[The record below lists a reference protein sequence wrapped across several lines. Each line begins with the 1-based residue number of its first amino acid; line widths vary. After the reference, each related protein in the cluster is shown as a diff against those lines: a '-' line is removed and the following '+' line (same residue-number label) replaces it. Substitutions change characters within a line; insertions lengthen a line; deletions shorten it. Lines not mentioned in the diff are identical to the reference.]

1 MIRQFQGKL
10 SRGVNRLL
18 TNRRLP
24 HNMGFCLHPGRDN
37 WMEPLERVDGFN
49 TIGRGDSA
57 RAFTADLVPGSFA
70 AASSK
75 QGTTGSPDTRKT
87 LTLRISP
94 LVKAMEAAA
103 DLTSSSIAEATRQP
117 IEDVREQLNDVTRW
131 LATGVLARTTAE
143 CVRPPTVPRDYIAA
157 FRKNLLIE
165 LDATKGLE
173 AGEVV
178 KLLLKVDEAGEGWKR
193 TDRGKFISRLTGSD
207 CADAVVAI
215 AHDVRSP
222 LCSIL
227 LLVDALRRGEKALGN
242 PVRDRQLGLIYG
254 AALGLSTTVSNLID
268 AARGSRLIHGKP
280 APFSVAETLLAIS
293 AIVEPMAEE
302 KGIPL
307 EIEFPKGDV
316 RMGYAAAIQQALLN
330 LTSNALRY
338 TDSGKVTFGANDVSL
353 DRVEFWV
360 QDTGP
365 GIPDQ
370 VIEQLCYGFPPEGA
384 PLRFSSAGLGLAI
397 VRTLVEAM
405 GSTLQVDTGAEGTSF
420 SFVLELP
427 ARV

>member
-1 MIRQFQGKL
+1 
-10 SRGVNRLL
+10 
-18 TNRRLP
+18 
-24 HNMGFCLHPGRDN
+24 
-37 WMEPLERVDGFN
+37 MEPLERIAGYN
-49 TIGRGDSA
+49 TVAPGNSA
-57 RAFTADLVPGSFA
+57 RAYTPDVASGGFSA
-70 AASSK
+70 AAPRGNAKASHD
-75 QGTTGSPDTRKT
+75 GRKT
-87 LTLRISP
+87 LTLRPSP
-94 LVKAMEAAA
+94 LVRAMEAAA

-117 IEDVREQLNDVTRW
+117 IEDVRDQLREVTSW
-131 LATGVLARTTAE
+131 LTSGAKEPTSAE
-143 CVRPPTVPRDYIAA
+143 SIRPPTVPRDYIAA
-157 FRKNLLIE
+157 FRKNLLVE
-165 LDATKGLE
+165 LDGVTGLD

-178 KLLLKVDEAGEGWKR
+178 HLLLKVDEAGEGWKR

-227 LLVDALRRGEKALGN
+227 LLVDALRRNEKAQGN
-242 PVRDRQLGLIYG
+242 SVRDRQLGLIYG

-280 APFSVAETLLAIS
+280 APFSIAETMLAVS

-307 EIEFPKGDV
+307 EIHFPKVDV
-316 RMGYAAAIQQALLN
+316 RRGYAAAIQQALLN
-330 LTSNALRY
+330 LASNALRY
-338 TDSGKVTFGANDVSL
+338 TDSGQVTVGASDVSA
-353 DRVEFWV
+353 DRVEFSV
-360 QDTGP
+360 TDTGP
-365 GIPDQ
+365 GIPDH

-397 VRTLVEAM
+397 VRTLVESM

-427 ARV
+427 ATV

>member
-1 MIRQFQGKL
+1 
-10 SRGVNRLL
+10 
-18 TNRRLP
+18 
-24 HNMGFCLHPGRDN
+24 
-37 WMEPLERVDGFN
+37 MEPLERFDGFN
-49 TIGRGDSA
+49 TTAPSGRPRGY
-57 RAFTADLVPGSFA
+57 
-70 AASSK
+70 
-75 QGTTGSPDTRKT
+75 SPDVAPGAMSAAPPRSGAKSAQDSRTT

-94 LVKAMEAAA
+94 LIRAMEVAA
-103 DLTSSSIAEATRQP
+103 DSTSASIAEATHQSL
-117 IEDVREQLNDVTRW
+117 EDVRDQLKEVTGW
-131 LATGVLARTTAE
+131 LSAAVMAPANTGMT
-143 CVRPPTVPRDYIAA
+143 RPPTIPRDYIAA
-157 FRKNLLIE
+157 FRKDLLAE
-165 LDATKGLE
+165 LEMARGLD

-178 KLLLKVDEAGEGWKR
+178 KLLIKVDEAGEGWKR

-227 LLVDALRRGEKALGN
+227 LLVDALRRSEKAQPN

-280 APFSVAETLLAIS
+280 AAFSITETLLAVS
-293 AIVEPMAEE
+293 SIVQPMAEE

-307 EIEFPKGDV
+307 EMHFPKSDV
-316 RMGYAAAIQQALLN
+316 RLGYAAAIQQALLN
-330 LTSNALRY
+330 LASNALRY
-338 TDSGKVTFGANDVSL
+338 TDSGSVTLGASDVSA

-360 QDTGP
+360 TDTGP
-365 GIPDQ
+365 GIPDH

-405 GSTLQVDTGAEGTSF
+405 GSTLQVDTGDDGTSF

-427 ARV
+427 ATA

>member
-1 MIRQFQGKL
+1 
-10 SRGVNRLL
+10 
-18 TNRRLP
+18 
-24 HNMGFCLHPGRDN
+24 
-37 WMEPLERVDGFN
+37 MEPLERIAGFN
-49 TIGRGDSA
+49 TVASGNSGHAYTPDVIPA
-57 RAFTADLVPGSFA
+57 AFSA
-70 AASSK
+70 AAPRSGARTSHEN
-75 QGTTGSPDTRKT
+75 RKT
-87 LTLRISP
+87 LTLRPSP
-94 LVKAMEAAA
+94 LARAMEAAA
-103 DLTSSSIAEATRQP
+103 DVTSSSIAEATRQP
-117 IEDVREQLNDVTRW
+117 IEDVREQLKEVTSW
-131 LATGVLARTTAE
+131 LANGGLEPTTAE
-143 CVRPPTVPRDYIAA
+143 CIRPPTVPRDYIAA
-157 FRKNLLIE
+157 FRKNLLIQ
-165 LDATKGLE
+165 LDGITGLE

-178 KLLLKVDEAGEGWKR
+178 RLLLKVDEAGEGWKR

-227 LLVDALRRGEKALGN
+227 LLVDALRRSDKAIHD
-242 PVRDRQLGLIYG
+242 PVCDRQLGLIYG

-268 AARGSRLIHGKP
+268 AARGSRLIHGNP
-280 APFSVAETLLAIS
+280 TGFSIAETMLAVS

-307 EIEFPKGDV
+307 EMQFPKGDV
-316 RMGYAAAIQQALLN
+316 RIGYSAAIQQALLN

-338 TDSGKVTFGANDVSL
+338 TDSGKVTVGANDVSA

-360 QDTGP
+360 EDTGP
-365 GIPDQ
+365 GIPDH

-397 VRTLVEAM
+397 VRTLVESM

-427 ARV
+427 ATV

>member
-1 MIRQFQGKL
+1 
-10 SRGVNRLL
+10 
-18 TNRRLP
+18 
-24 HNMGFCLHPGRDN
+24 
-37 WMEPLERVDGFN
+37 MEPLERIAGYN
-49 TIGRGDSA
+49 TVAPGNSA
-57 RAFTADLVPGSFA
+57 RAYTPDVSSGGFSA
-70 AASSK
+70 AAPR
-75 QGTTGSPDTRKT
+75 GSAKTSNDARKT
-87 LTLRISP
+87 LTLRPSP
-94 LVKAMEAAA
+94 LARAMEVAA

-117 IEDVREQLNDVTRW
+117 IEDVRDQLREVTSW
-131 LATGVLARTTAE
+131 LASGAKEPTSAE
-143 CVRPPTVPRDYIAA
+143 SIRPPTVPRDYIAA
-157 FRKNLLIE
+157 FRKNLLVE
-165 LDATKGLE
+165 LDGITGLD
-173 AGEVV
+173 AAEVV
-178 KLLLKVDEAGEGWKR
+178 HLLLKVDEAGEGWKR

-227 LLVDALRRGEKALGN
+227 LLVDALRRSEKAQGN
-242 PVRDRQLGLIYG
+242 SVRDRQLGLIYG

-280 APFSVAETLLAIS
+280 APFSIAETMLAVS

-307 EIEFPKGDV
+307 EIHFPKVDV
-316 RMGYAAAIQQALLN
+316 RRGYAAAIQQALLN
-330 LTSNALRY
+330 LASNALRY
-338 TDSGKVTFGANDVSL
+338 TDSGQVTVGASDVSA
-353 DRVEFWV
+353 DRVEFSV
-360 QDTGP
+360 TDTGP
-365 GIPDQ
+365 GIPDH

-397 VRTLVEAM
+397 VRTLVESM

-427 ARV
+427 ATV

>member
-1 MIRQFQGKL
+1 
-10 SRGVNRLL
+10 
-18 TNRRLP
+18 
-24 HNMGFCLHPGRDN
+24 
-37 WMEPLERVDGFN
+37 MEPLERIAGYDTFAPGN
-49 TIGRGDSA
+49 SA
-57 RAFTADLVPGSFA
+57 RGYTAEVSPGAFSA
-70 AASSK
+70 APPRNGAKTSHDS
-75 QGTTGSPDTRKT
+75 RKT
-87 LTLRISP
+87 LILRPSP
-94 LVKAMEAAA
+94 LVRAMEVAA

-117 IEDVREQLNDVTRW
+117 IEDVREQLKEVTSW
-131 LATGVLARTTAE
+131 LASGALEPATAE
-143 CVRPPTVPRDYIAA
+143 CIRPPTVPRDYIAA

-165 LDATKGLE
+165 LDGASGLE
-173 AGEVV
+173 AKEVV

-227 LLVDALRRGEKALGN
+227 LLVDALRRSEKALGN
-242 PVRDRQLGLIYG
+242 SVRDRQLGLIYG

-280 APFSVAETLLAIS
+280 APFSIAETMLAVS

-307 EIEFPKGDV
+307 EIQFPKVDV
-316 RMGYAAAIQQALLN
+316 RRGYAAAIQQALLN
-330 LTSNALRY
+330 LASNALRY
-338 TDSGKVTFGANDVSL
+338 TETGQVTVGANDVSA

-360 QDTGP
+360 TDTGP
-365 GIPDQ
+365 GIPDH

-405 GSTLQVDTGAEGTSF
+405 GSTLQVDTGDDGTSF

-427 ARV
+427 AIV

>member
-1 MIRQFQGKL
+1 M
-10 SRGVNRLL
+10 
-18 TNRRLP
+18 
-24 HNMGFCLHPGRDN
+24 D
-37 WMEPLERVDGFN
+37 PLERRDGFN
-49 TIGRGDSA
+49 TIAAGNSA
-57 RAFTADLVPGSFA
+57 RGYSADLPPVAFGA
-70 AASSK
+70 AGQRSGVKAA
-75 QGTTGSPDTRKT
+75 PEARKT
-87 LTLRISP
+87 LTLRVSP
-94 LVKAMEAAA
+94 LVRAMEVAA
-103 DLTSSSIAEATRQP
+103 DVTSSSIAEATRQP
-117 IEDVREQLNDVTRW
+117 IEDVREQLTEVTSW
-131 LATGVLARTTAE
+131 LASGALSPTTAE

-165 LDATKGLE
+165 LDGTRGLD

-227 LLVDALRRGEKALGN
+227 LLVDALRRSERAAEN

-280 APFSVAETLLAIS
+280 AAFSIAETMLAVS

-307 EIEFPKGDV
+307 EMQFPKSDV
-316 RMGYAAAIQQALLN
+316 RIGYSAAIQQALLN

-338 TDSGKVTFGANDVSL
+338 TDSGKVTVGANDVSA

-360 QDTGP
+360 EDTGP
-365 GIPDQ
+365 GIPDH

-405 GSTLQVDTGAEGTSF
+405 GSTLQVDTGDEGTSF

-427 ARV
+427 ATA